1 MRQVYRIELSGSFH
15 LRGILRL
22 PGDVGIEGRLADIS
36 TGGAALVF
44 LPGSDPNLQLNSELE
59 MVFEGPNGVQVETLA
74 IVRSRIERD
83 DFVRY
88 GFEFT
93 NLEELNER
101 IPILM
106 RAVFNRRRSPRV
118 QPDVPVSVTLEAEG
132 ADTITA
138 NLINLSVSGAAIE
151 VPFTAFENYT
161 DGGQVTTTIELP
173 EALKGVCLQG
183 SIRGIRMQGPSV
195 HLGIEFSED
204 LTPQWEE
211 QIAQLENYVCSR
223 EVLSP
228 YVPG

>member
-22 PGDVGIEGRLADIS
+22 AGNTGIEGRLADIS
-36 TGGAALVF
+36 TRGAALAF
-44 LPGSDPNLQLNSELE
+44 LPGSDPTLQLNSELE
-59 MVFEGPNGVQVETLA
+59 MIFEGPNGVRVETNA
-74 IVRSRIERD
+74 IVRSRVERD
-83 DFVRY
+83 NFVRY

-93 NLEELNER
+93 NIEELNKR

-118 QPDVPVSVTLEAEG
+118 QPEAPVAVKLEVEG
-132 ADTITA
+132 TDTITA
-138 NLINLSVSGAAIE
+138 NLVNVSVSGAAIE
-151 VPFTAFENYT
+151 VPFTAFENYI
-161 DGGQVTTTIELP
+161 DGSDVTTTFDLP
-173 EALKGVCLQG
+173 DVLEGVCIKG

-204 LTPQWEE
+204 MTPQWKE
-211 QIAQLENYVCSR
+211 QIALVGNYVCSR